1 MTLKVYSVK
10 SNARRDARKLGLD
23 PLSVVAE
30 GGGFVIGA
38 LRSPAPVPVSGK
50 QSALQALL
58 EAGWKALPDLA
69 ASLSWQAHTVRG
81 VISRIG
87 KDPTLTVERKR
98 ENGVLSYRVVRS

>member
-38 LRSPAPVPVSGK
+38 LRVAQDAQIGGK
-50 QSALQALL
+50 QAALQGLL
-58 EAGWKALPDLA
+58 ACGWKSLPELMA
-69 ASLSWQAHTVRG
+69 AMAWQAHTVRG

-87 KDPTLTVERKR
+87 KLPGVAVERKR
-98 ENGVLSYRVVRS
+98 ENNVLSYRVVRS